1 MKEKL
6 PSALIPGP
14 DCAQLAPLLPLLN
27 SGALE
32 PDETRA
38 ICDHMARCAWCQ
50 QQAREYETMEAAM
63 RERFNVAPTAKPL
76 VSMDDILARAG
87 TPRSLASQGSHAHLQ
102 PSIRL
107 FSQQEPAPAPGEPQP
122 LSSRREQKREKLQKE
137 SQGEMPMFGRIK
149 LVAAVATIAAIV
161 ALFAVILHG
170 FTPNHSGA
178 NTAAQ
183 PTATTGY
190 GPRLT
195 NGQALPVFAPGNP
208 NVVYELLPPKAAST
222 QVVLWRSADGGKTW
236 KQLAVPGG
244 KTTDSVQPTLLV
256 SPLDSDMIFLTIDS
270 GKHSNEPGC
279 SLSQASAGTVG
290 AFVSHSAG
298 SFDCSLQYYSAD
310 GGAHWNLVQLAGD
323 QSRGS
328 GALGYLPTTSANMTF
343 TTFTGPVAQGTR
355 LYAMQGQ
362 SSVNG
367 QTTGLRVRL
376 VTSTD
381 GGKTWQYADS
391 ALAAQGLQLTDY
403 TTTPGG
409 STVFAVT
416 ESSGGIQGSD
426 FLWRSD
432 DAGADWTQVGPLP
445 GTEAMP
451 GIDEASLLAVD
462 GGAGTQPVLYVNID
476 DSYVVG
482 DHVITVPP
490 APTNLHVSLDGGK
503 TWQRVTQKGLPVN
516 DTCLATLGTLSNGSA
531 LTACP
536 SGDVFAW
543 KAGDAGWHKVTS
555 LPAYDSGKIRVAQ
568 MIAGSNHQQTLLLIL
583 GQPGDYRVERVS
595 LQ

>member
-1 MKEKL
+1 MNKKP

-14 DCAQLAPLLPLLN
+14 DCAQFAPLLPLLN

-50 QQAREYETMEAAM
+50 QQARAYETMEAAM
-63 RERFNVAPTAKPL
+63 RERFSIAPAARPL

-87 TPRSLASQGSHAHLQ
+87 TPRSPAPQGSHAHLH
-102 PSIRL
+102 PPIRF
-107 FSQQEPAPAPGEPQP
+107 FSQPEPAPAPGEPRLFSP
-122 LSSRREQKREKLQKE
+122 AREQKREKT
-137 SQGEMPMFGRIK
+137 QGEMPMFGRIK

-170 FTPNHSGA
+170 FTPSHGS
-178 NTAAQ
+178 NTAVQ
-183 PTATTGY
+183 PGATTGY

-195 NGQALPVFAPGNP
+195 NAQAMPVFAPSNP

-222 QVVLWRSADGGKTW
+222 QVALWSSADGGKTW
-236 KQLAVPGG
+236 KQFAVPGG

-256 SPLDSDMIFLTIDS
+256 SPLDAHMIFLTIDS
-270 GKHSNEPGC
+270 GKPSNGPGC

-290 AFVSHSAG
+290 AFISHSAG

-323 QSRGS
+323 QSQGS
-328 GALGYLPTTSANMTF
+328 GALGYLPTSSANMTF

-362 SSVNG
+362 SSASG
-367 QTTGLRVRL
+367 QAIGLRVRL

-381 GGKTWQYADS
+381 GGKTWQYADN
-391 ALAAQGLQLTDY
+391 ALAAQGLTLRDY
-403 TTTPGG
+403 VPTPGG

-416 ESSGGIQGSD
+416 ESAGGIQGSD

-432 DAGADWTQVGPLP
+432 DAGANWTQVGPLP

-451 GIDEASLLAVD
+451 GINEASLVAVD
-462 GGAGTQPVLYVNID
+462 GGAQPVLYVNID
-476 DSYVVG
+476 DAYVVG

-503 TWQRVTQKGLPVN
+503 TWQRVTQQGLPVN
-516 DTCLATLGTLSNGSA
+516 DTCLATLGTLSDGSA

-536 SGDVFAW
+536 SGDVYAW
-543 KAGDAGWHKVTS
+543 KSGEAGWHKVAS
-555 LPAYDSGKIRVAQ
+555 LPAYDSGKIRVIQ
-568 MIAGSNHQQTLLLIL
+568 MIAGSNHQPTLLLIL

-595 LQ
+595 IQ